1 MEGDEMLRIGVISTA
16 AIGLKRVIPGIAA
29 SQRCRVD
36 AIASRTTARAE
47 AAARELGIPTA
58 YGSYEALLADPD
70 VDAIYNPLPNH
81 LHTEWNLAA
90 IRAGKHVL
98 AEKPLAMNA
107 AEAESV
113 FTEAERNGVKVVEA
127 FMYRTHPTWREVK
140 RLVDA
145 GEIGPLRHV
154 QTFFG
159 YRNLDPAN
167 IRNITEAGGGALY
180 DVGCYAIN
188 SAILLFGGEPEV
200 IGATIDRHH
209 SIDHDGT
216 TATFGTDTVTAA
228 VLRFPNGTATFACA
242 TALEHGQWVHII
254 GEGGRIEL
262 WIPFNIPLD
271 MPTYITV
278 AKGGE
283 PPVAPDV
290 RRIEFA
296 VADQYATQADA
307 FAAHVLDGEPPA
319 ISPAESLATM
329 RTIDAVFATAR

>member
-1 MEGDEMLRIGVISTA
+1 MTFTERGRSDMLRIGVLSTA
-16 AIGLKRVIPGIAA
+16 AIGVHKAIPGIGK
-29 SQRCRVD
+29 SERCTVT
-36 AIASRTTARAE
+36 AIASRSLDPAQ
-47 AAARELGIPTA
+47 AAASQLGIARA
-58 YGSYEALLADPD
+58 YGSYDELLADPD

-98 AEKPLAMNA
+98 AEKPLAMDA
-107 AEAESV
+107 AEAETV
-113 FTEAERNGVKVVEA
+113 FAEADRHGVRVVEA

-167 IRNITEAGGGALY
+167 IRNIAEVGGGALY

-200 IGATIDRHH
+200 VGATIDRHH
-209 SIDHDGT
+209 SHG
-216 TATFGTDTVTAA
+216 TFGTDTVTAA
-228 VLRFPNGTATFACA
+228 VLRFPTGTATFACA
-242 TALEHGQWVHII
+242 TALEHGQWIHIM
-254 GEGGRIEL
+254 GEDGRIEL

-271 MPTYITV
+271 LPTYITV
-278 AKGGE
+278 AKGGN
-283 PPVAPDV
+283 PPVAPHIS
-290 RRIEFA
+290 RIDFP

-307 FAAHVLDGEPPA
+307 FAAHVLDGAAPA
-319 ISPAESLATM
+319 VTPAESLSTM
-329 RTIDAVFATAR
+329 RTIDAVFGAAR